1 MVACRDT
8 DVRVA
13 LALGWRWQRTRTGSH
28 LLCPPD
34 DGEEPSFYD
43 PERGGLQLVPA
54 YSSDINVWE
63 GYVTALRK
71 HKRLLARVSGNRA
84 WVLVEDQPFDAATMP
99 LALCRM
105 VLGREERQRD
115 DVERGSVR
123 RGDAG
128 IQSGAAA
135 WAM

>member
-13 LALGWRWQRTRTGSH
+13 LALGWRWQRTRAGSQ

-34 DGEEPSFYD
+34 DGDEPLFYD

-63 GYVTALRK
+63 GYVTTLRK

-84 WVLVEDQPFDAATMP
+84 WVFVEDRPFEAPTMP

-105 VLGREERQRD
+105 VLERTECW
-115 DVERGSVR
+115 ERANQPV
-123 RGDAG
+123 
-128 IQSGAAA
+128 AA
-135 WAM
+135 